1 MKQTLLLILT
11 LLIFSCSGSRQIEKQ
26 LSYGNYDKA
35 INDAIRK
42 LSTNKTRKGKSEY
55 ISLLKSAY
63 VKANS
68 KDLNDIKFLTK
79 NNNPALYE
87 QIFNTYINLR
97 DRQERIKP
105 LLPLY
110 INTKEVKFNFTNY
123 NSQIVNYKDKTSDYL
138 YSQANNTLLSN
149 NKLDA
154 RIAYKD
160 FIYIEKINP
169 NYKDVR
175 QKINEA
181 LYKGRYF
188 ILLQL
193 KNETQQII
201 PVRLEDDL
209 LNISTYGLNNQWTV
223 YHNNKQANF
232 NYDYELNLRFKN
244 ISISPEQI
252 SERQISKERQI
263 KNGTKNLLDNNG
275 NVVKDSLGNAI
286 QIDKFITVTCDYFE
300 TKQLKQ
306 TEIIAS
312 AEVIDLTT
320 KQLIDAFPV
329 NSSFVFEHIYANF
342 QGDRRALDDNLI
354 NYLTN
359 RRVPFPSNEQ
369 MIFDTGEDLKRQLKS
384 IITNQQF

>member
-68 KDLNDIKFLTK
+68 KDLNDIKFLTE

-149 NKLDA
+149 NKIDA

-181 LYKGRYF
+181 LYKGRDF

-263 KNGTKNLLDNNG
+263 KDGTKNLLDNNG

-329 NSSFVFEHIYANF
+329 NSSFVFEHIYANL